1 MKKLV
6 IVIALICAGMGLN
19 GVNAQDKQDKKD
31 VSIGVQGAFNP
42 NKTGVGVRL
51 GFDFTEIL
59 RFTLDG
65 TYYLTAKKTM
75 DVFQGET
82 ITRTLNQGRLWDG
95 NINLNFVFGRNNFHF
110 YLITGLGIT
119 YGYKFNGLTDALG
132 GFAYDHTD
140 ANGNSIGYGI
150 DEDHVTEAMLAI
162 FNMLIHEGLETT
174 FFLHEKGSWSKFSIR
189 TNLDIEA
196 VQQRLSFYEPVEMKE
211 PVPHEVTGMNK
222 AIFCFTTATGKNPV
236 SAEQIVSEIPN
247 VILIYYQYAKLN
259 KITSEMWAVSKN
271 FELKKEK

>member
-150 DEDHVTEAMLAI
+150 DEDHVTEAMRFGVSLNGGFGIEWQIVPALRWNLEQTVNIGIPSLTTWMCKTGLA
-162 FNMLIHEGLETT
+162 
-174 FFLHEKGSWSKFSIR
+174 
-189 TNLDIEA
+189 
-196 VQQRLSFYEPVEMKE
+196 
-211 PVPHEVTGMNK
+211 
-222 AIFCFTTATGKNPV
+222 FCF
-236 SAEQIVSEIPN
+236 
-247 VILIYYQYAKLN
+247 
-259 KITSEMWAVSKN
+259 
-271 FELKKEK
+271 